1 MTLPPHDPY
10 AQPSPAPQGQWG
22 QPNSAP
28 QHGGGQ
34 PSPAPQSAW
43 GDPGPAAPEQAPASG
58 PAPGGDL
65 GADLGAAL
73 SFAGRAL
80 LRNPVTYL
88 VSGLIYCVIYV
99 VIIGGGM
106 VAGFFAMFSVMGD
119 PYASDT
125 EELTGLLVFY
135 GIFLVALLLV
145 MPFALLW
152 QAGGARS
159 AGIVREGG
167 RPTIGQAM
175 IGPMRIV
182 LTALL
187 YLVVVAVGTLLLYIP
202 GLIAAV
208 LFMFSIPAALRGASP
223 VEAMK
228 ESFALVKANLGT
240 AIVAYL
246 AIMVV
251 TSIASTIII
260 GILVLT
266 PFLMLFQFGLYER
279 LNGRRLPEPARA

>member
-22 QPNSAP
+22 QP
-28 QHGGGQ
+28 
-34 PSPAPQSAW
+34 SPAPQGAW
-43 GDPGPAAPEQAPASG
+43 GDPGPAAPEQVPASG
-58 PAPGGDL
+58 PAPGSDL

-73 SFAGRAL
+73 AFAGRAL

-88 VSGLIYCVIYV
+88 VSGLIYCVIYI

-106 VAGFFAMFSVMGD
+106 VAGFFAMFAVMGD
-119 PYASDT
+119 PYASDA
-125 EELTGLLVFY
+125 EEVTGLLVFY
-135 GIFLVALLLV
+135 AAFLVALLLV

-152 QAGGARS
+152 QAGAARS
-159 AGIVREGG
+159 AEIVREGG

-187 YLVVVAVGTLLLYIP
+187 YLVIVGVGTLLFYLP

-208 LFMFSIPAALRGASP
+208 LFIFSVPAALRGASP
-223 VEAMK
+223 LEAMK

-260 GILVLT
+260 GVLVLT